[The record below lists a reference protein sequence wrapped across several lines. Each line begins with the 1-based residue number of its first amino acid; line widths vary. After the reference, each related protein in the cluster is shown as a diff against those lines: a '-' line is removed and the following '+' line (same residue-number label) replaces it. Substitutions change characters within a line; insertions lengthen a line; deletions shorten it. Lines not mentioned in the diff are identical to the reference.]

1 MSRGILSRLLV
12 MLQLLGSAIFIAALV
27 FTLVSIITA
36 ENWQIKHLPKVTWVF
51 IVIFIPLIG
60 MALWWIVGR
69 EYGPAREEFVSF
81 GDPRRREAL
90 ERRTMTNDEDVEAQ
104 VQREIEYHEREAR
117 IRRLEAEVQARRAER
132 G

>member
-1 MSRGILSRLLV
+1 

-60 MALWWIVGR
+60 MALWPPVFVLLDALRLGR
-69 EYGPAREEFVSF
+69 RS
-81 GDPRRREAL
+81 
-90 ERRTMTNDEDVEAQ
+90 
-104 VQREIEYHEREAR
+104 
-117 IRRLEAEVQARRAER
+117 
-132 G
+132 